1 VQTKDTITIY
11 WAPSKFVLSGISWSQ
26 LYTDPVPLITEHKK
40 NPENK
45 TKGDS
50 IFKCPAHT
58 DTNKNVFVFKSNLD
72 DEFDFPQ
79 SIFQLSPH
87 YKEEDYPK
95 NYRAV
100 GNKLTFD
107 LQRISSYEDYVN
119 ITYNM
124 GWLFLATEPVM
135 AKFTAPYYP
144 PTSPAEGALLA
155 NGEFDI
161 GKWFRPYNLDYHIP
175 NGTKKISFKENQ
187 HLFYLHLETDKK
199 IIFKR
204 FILTSELYNLSNE
217 SSMVARHYGL
227 VHGLTQRYE
236 AAKKSKIIEQA
247 RHLIEKNTFN

>member
-1 VQTKDTITIY
+1 MSNSITVY
-11 WAPSKFVLSGISWSQ
+11 WTPSKFVLSGISWSQ
-26 LYTDPVPLITEHKK
+26 LYTDPVPLMAEHKK
-40 NPENK
+40 NPNNK

-79 SIFQLSPH
+79 SIFSLSEH
-87 YKEEDYPK
+87 YKEEDYPRS
-95 NYRAV
+95 YRSV

-107 LQRISSYEDYVN
+107 LQRISSYENYVN

-124 GWLFLATEPVM
+124 GWLFLASEPVNV
-135 AKFTAPYYP
+135 KFTAPYYP
-144 PTSPAEGALLA
+144 PTAPTPGALLA

-161 GKWFRPYNLDYHIP
+161 GRWFRPWNLDYHIP
-175 NGTKKISFKENQ
+175 FGSEKISFKQDQ
-187 HLFYLHLETDKK
+187 HLFYMHFDTDKK
-199 IIFKR
+199 INFKR
-204 FILTSELYNLSNE
+204 FVLTSETYNLANE

-236 AAKKSKIIEQA
+236 TAKRTRIIEQA
-247 RHLIEKNTFN
+247 KHYIEKNLLD